1 MRRSLLC
8 LSLIM
13 IFASVALADQVTL
26 KNGDRLS
33 GNIVSGDGKTLL
45 IKTDFAGDVTIQWDA
60 IVGIESTQSLN
71 LTLKDGTKLS
81 GKITTTSDG
90 KFVVAGATPAPA
102 APPSKDTIVAVRN
115 DAEQKTFDIDAEK
128 MAHPKFTYFWSGLFD
143 TGLALTRGNSST
155 ASYTLDGKGVRETP
169 RDKLT
174 LYANYIFAD
183 NQVTVPATT
192 TANLFQAGIRGDLNV
207 GPRAFVYA
215 TADFATNQLQHLVL
229 RQVYGGGA
237 GYHVIK
243 NDNTLFDIFG
253 GFDYDKDEF
262 GSYSYVNPLPPPPTL
277 SVESYTLNSAEAVV
291 GEEFDT
297 KMSKRM
303 TLLERFSFYPNI
315 SHTGDYRMQFN
326 ASLAVMMKTWLSWQ
340 TSFSDQYISYPPP
353 GLKGNDLVLSTGFR
367 VTWGKAKL

>member
-8 LSLIM
+8 LLLIM
-13 IFASVALADQVTL
+13 VFASAAAADQVTL

-33 GNIVSGDGKTLL
+33 GNIVSGDGKTLS
-45 IKTDFAGDVTIQWDA
+45 IKTEFAGDVSIQWDA
-60 IVGIESTQSLN
+60 IVGIESTQNLN

-90 KFVVAGATPAPA
+90 RFVVAGATPAPA
-102 APPSKDTIVAVRN
+102 APPSKDVIVAVRN
-115 DAEQKTFDIDAEK
+115 DAEQKTFDTEAEK

-183 NQVTVPATT
+183 NQVSVPATT

-207 GPRAFVYA
+207 GPRAFIYA

-229 RQVYGGGA
+229 RQVYGGGV

-243 NDNTLFDIFG
+243 NDKTLFDIFG

-262 GSYSYVNPLPPPPTL
+262 GSYSYVNTAPPPPTL
-277 SVESYTLNSAEAVV
+277 SVAAYTLNSAEAVV

-297 KMSKRM
+297 HVSKRM

-353 GLKGNDLVLSTGFR
+353 GLKGNDLVLSTGLR

>member
-8 LSLIM
+8 VLLIM
-13 IFASVALADQVTL
+13 IFASAAAADQVTL

-45 IKTDFAGDVTIQWDA
+45 IKTEFAGDVTIQWDA
-60 IVGIESTQSLN
+60 IVGIESTQNLN

-90 KFVVAGATPAPA
+90 RFVVAGATPAPA
-102 APPSKDTIVAVRN
+102 APPSKDVIVAVRN
-115 DAEQKTFDIDAEK
+115 DAEQKTFDTEAEK

-183 NQVTVPATT
+183 NQVRVPATT

-215 TADFATNQLQHLVL
+215 TADFATNQLQHLDL
-229 RQVYGGGA
+229 RQVYGGG
-237 GYHVIK
+237 VR
-243 NDNTLFDIFG
+243 
-253 GFDYDKDEF
+253 
-262 GSYSYVNPLPPPPTL
+262 L
-277 SVESYTLNSAEAVV
+277 SRHQ
-291 GEEFDT
+291 
-297 KMSKRM
+297 K
-303 TLLERFSFYPNI
+303 
-315 SHTGDYRMQFN
+315 
-326 ASLAVMMKTWLSWQ
+326 
-340 TSFSDQYISYPPP
+340 
-353 GLKGNDLVLSTGFR
+353 
-367 VTWGKAKL
+367 

>member
-8 LSLIM
+8 VLLIM
-13 IFASVALADQVTL
+13 IFASAAAADQVTL

-45 IKTDFAGDVTIQWDA
+45 IKTEFAGDVTIQWDA
-60 IVGIESTQSLN
+60 IVGIESTQNLN

-90 KFVVAGATPAPA
+90 RFVVAGATPAPA
-102 APPSKDTIVAVRN
+102 APPSKDVIVAVRN
-115 DAEQKTFDIDAEK
+115 DAEQKTFDTEAEK

-183 NQVTVPATT
+183 NQVSVPATT

-215 TADFATNQLQHLVL
+215 TADFATNQLQHLDL
-229 RQVYGGGA
+229 RQVYGGGV

-243 NDNTLFDIFG
+243 NDKTLFDIFG

-262 GSYSYVNPLPPPPTL
+262 GSYSYVNTAPPPPTF
-277 SVESYTLNSAEAVV
+277 SVAAYTLNSAEAVV

-297 KMSKRM
+297 QVSKRL

-353 GLKGNDLVLSTGFR
+353 GLKGNDLVLSTGLR

>member
-8 LSLIM
+8 LLLIAV
-13 IFASVALADQVTL
+13 FASAAVADQVTL

-45 IKTDFAGDVTIQWDA
+45 IKTEFAGDVTIDWDA
-60 IVGIESTQSLN
+60 IMGIESTQNLN

-115 DAEQKTFDIDAEK
+115 DAEQKAFDIDAEK

-183 NQVTVPATT
+183 NQVSVPATT

-243 NDNTLFDIFG
+243 TDQILFDIFG

-262 GSYSYVNPLPPPPTL
+262 GSYSYVNTAPPPPTF
-277 SVESYTLNSAEAVV
+277 SVVAYSLNSAEGVV
-291 GEEFDT
+291 GEEFDAHV
-297 KMSKRM
+297 SKRI
-303 TLLERFSFYPNI
+303 TVLERFSFFPNI

-353 GLKGNDLVLSTGFR
+353 GLKGNDLVLSTGLR